1 MLCAYELNLHS
12 VFLFATVS
20 AHRTNF
26 PISPSIRQHMHV
38 FQWLCLFLSKSSS
51 VGQIDFRWLVT
62 GNLRAENACMS
73 VFVGWL
79 VGLFDW
85 LSARVCLSEHLSFFL
100 CSTCLSLSDCLYGRI
115 RDQGFKTG
123 SVHLNVMLSC
133 HVMSLCHLMSSSHR
147 VFLLLFVS
155 GVVFFFLFTNQLQD
169 WSKYKVKI
177 PQITHTTLQP
187 KRLGQIGSFFA
198 SEP

>member
-1 MLCAYELNLHS
+1 
-12 VFLFATVS
+12 
-20 AHRTNF
+20 
-26 PISPSIRQHMHV
+26 
-38 FQWLCLFLSKSSS
+38 
-51 VGQIDFRWLVT
+51 
-62 GNLRAENACMS
+62 MS

-85 LSARVCLSEHLSFFL
+85 LSARVCLSEHLSFSL

-133 HVMSLCHLMSSSHR
+133 HVMSLCHLMSSSHC

-155 GVVFFFLFTNQLQD
+155 GVVFFFSF
-169 WSKYKVKI
+169 YKSTAGLI
-177 PQITHTTLQP
+177 EIQGEDPPNHPHHPT
-187 KRLGQIGSFFA
+187 A
-198 SEP
+198 